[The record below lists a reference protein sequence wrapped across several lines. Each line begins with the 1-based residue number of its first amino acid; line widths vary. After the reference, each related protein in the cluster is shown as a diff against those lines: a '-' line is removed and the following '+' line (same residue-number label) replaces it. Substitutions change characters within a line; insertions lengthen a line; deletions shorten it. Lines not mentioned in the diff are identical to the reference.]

1 MAFSMTSK
9 AVLPLLMWLI
19 KSWRYVQLAVSAPG
33 IVFLANVWLLPQ
45 SPLWLT
51 LEGKMNTV
59 YNLIESMAAQNKKTS
74 FPPSFRLH
82 LQNMYNAFKNTGAF
96 ERRHKLMEKFSSP
109 CLRWYILVH
118 FFLFFVIGLSQ
129 EVTESHIIKL
139 NGSKYAD
146 QFYSGLIDVGFLMF
160 TYFFATR
167 FVAYV
172 MFWIVQLTRL
182 LIFTDLDRDQRSRSY
197 LFCPVCWWWLQ

>member
-1 MAFSMTSK
+1 MTSYTLLLELMPTPYQLQ
-9 AVLPLLMWLI
+9 ASLYLVAFNIGSTAILPLLMWSI

-33 IVFLANVWLLPQ
+33 IVFLAHVWLLPQ

-51 LEGKMNTV
+51 IEGKMNTA
-59 YNLIESMAAQNKKTS
+59 YDLIESMAAQNKKIS

-82 LQNMYNAFKNTGAF
+82 LQNMFNSFKNTGAF
-96 ERRHKLMEKFSSP
+96 PHRHKLLEKFSSP

-118 FFLFFVIGLSQ
+118 FYLFFVIGLSQ

-160 TYFFATR
+160 SYFFATR
-167 FVAYV
+167 LGNFF
-172 MFWIVQLTRL
+172 MLW
-182 LIFTDLDRDQRSRSY
+182 LIFD
-197 LFCPVCWWWLQ
+197 

>member
-1 MAFSMTSK
+1 MTSYILLLELLPTPYQLQASLYLVAFSIASG
-9 AVLPLLMWLI
+9 AILPLIMWLI

-33 IVFLANVWLLPQ
+33 IVFLAHVWLLPQ

-51 LEGKMNTV
+51 LEGKMNTA
-59 YNLIESMAAQNKKTS
+59 YDLIESMAAQNKQIS

-82 LQNMYNAFKNTGAF
+82 LQNMFNSFKNSGAHTH
-96 ERRHKLMEKFSSP
+96 RHKLLQKFSSP

-118 FFLFFVIGLSQ
+118 FYLFFVIGLSQ
-129 EVTESHIIKL
+129 EVTDSHIIRL

-160 TYFFATR
+160 SYFFATR
-167 FVAYV
+167 FDTHFVI
-172 MFWIVQLTRL
+172 FSF
-182 LIFTDLDRDQRSRSY
+182 LIHFH
-197 LFCPVCWWWLQ
+197 F